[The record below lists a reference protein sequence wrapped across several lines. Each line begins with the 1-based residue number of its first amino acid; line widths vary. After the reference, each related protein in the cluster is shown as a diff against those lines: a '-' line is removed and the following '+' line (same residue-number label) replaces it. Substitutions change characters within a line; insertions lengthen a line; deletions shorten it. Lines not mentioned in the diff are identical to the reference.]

1 MTTKHP
7 PQSAATAG
15 REGRRA
21 FLFYTNWIEDTRT
34 SLTPEQLSEF
44 ITIVVRYGCD
54 GTPPDPDATPVVVT
68 MFGLIRNVI
77 DADLRKYE
85 AKAERNRRAQARRAT
100 SAATS
105 SAATKAPA
113 IPTPDASSTPSAT
126 PTVAA
131 SATASHLADSQQ
143 DAPAVTDI
151 SNTHHTEPMTQHTS
165 PTTQNPPLSSPS
177 LIPSATDAGKAPEAA
192 ERSASPVSLVTPS
205 SDMPAA
211 SAATTSVAAT
221 SATSASVAPSAAAT
235 TSAATPT
242 TRRTGAP
249 ATIDEMRA
257 YWQAHGLTSSLDEFW
272 SYYSATGWTN
282 KRGERLTAWKRAAL
296 VWDDRYRRQIA
307 PMRRRIAEAERR
319 EREAERASEAAA
331 ERARQREARDAEADE
346 RQARA
351 VSPDLGRYMT
361 ERALAITAGDNAAAM
376 KLLRAASSDAN
387 LFDHLAEGYTA
398 WAR

>member
-1 MTTKHP
+1 MLMTTKHP

-105 SAATKAPA
+105 SAASKAPA

-131 SATASHLADSQQ
+131 SAAASHLADSQQ

-165 PTTQNPPLSSPS
+165 LTTQDTPVSSPS

-192 ERSASPVSLVTPS
+192 ERSASPVSPVTPS

-211 SAATTSVAAT
+211 SAATTSVA
-221 SATSASVAPSAAAT
+221 
-235 TSAATPT
+235 TPA

-257 YWQAHGLTSSLDEFW
+257 YWQSHGLTSSLDEFW